1 MSVDLVSWPLLSPH
15 VVADEP
21 VLLRP
26 HMPLFQFIPIRSQ
39 LSPNHP
45 EPAERCL
52 YFSSIYQRSQS
63 AIVGPSACYGRGR
76 WFESVVPAISARAYI
91 SKVSQCWL
99 SA

>member
-52 YFSSIYQRSQS
+52 YFSSIYQRSRAQS
-63 AIVGPSACYGRGR
+63 LDRLPVTAEAAGSSPL
-76 WFESVVPAISARAYI
+76 FLPFLPEPTSVR
-91 SKVSQCWL
+91 
-99 SA
+99 